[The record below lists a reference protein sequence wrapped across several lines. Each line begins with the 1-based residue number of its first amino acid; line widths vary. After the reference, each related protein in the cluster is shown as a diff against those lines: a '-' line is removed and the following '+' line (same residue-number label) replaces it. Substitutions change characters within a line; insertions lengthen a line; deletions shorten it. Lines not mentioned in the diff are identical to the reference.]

1 MDQERLAEQLANL
14 PLGPIRYFDKIDS
27 TNAEAGRWV
36 QAGAPNLA
44 LVVGDAQTAGRG
56 RHGRRWHTPPGAAL
70 AFSLVLRP
78 EGLPVLVPQTVEGEQ
93 TLVYLARLAALAA
106 LAVADGLEAY
116 SEGQAHGLKAEIKWP
131 NDVLVGG
138 RKLAGVLAECH
149 WEGESLVAVILGTGI
164 NVAPPSVPAEEA
176 LTFPATCVEAV
187 LGKTADRWE
196 LLHTVVEA
204 LLSWRE
210 RLSAKDFIR
219 AWESRL
225 AYKGEF
231 VRVNDPLDQT
241 IAEGVITGLAPEG
254 ALRLRTRS
262 GDELTIHSG
271 EVGLRPVD
279 RLPK

>member
-1 MDQERLAEQLANL
+1 VNQQRLAEYLAKL
-14 PLGPIRYFDKIDS
+14 PLGPIRYFDEIDS
-27 TNAEAGRWV
+27 TNSEAARWI
-36 QAGAPNLA
+36 QAGAPDLA
-44 LVVGDAQTAGRG
+44 LVIADAQTAGRG
-56 RHGRRWHTPPGAAL
+56 RQGRYWHTPAGAAL
-70 AFSLVLRP
+70 AFSLVLLP
-78 EGLPVLVPQTVEGEQ
+78 EALPVPVPQTIEGEQ

-116 SEGQAHGLKAEIKWP
+116 SKRQSHTLKAEIKWP

-138 RKLAGVLAECH
+138 RKLAGVLAESR

-164 NVAPPSVPAEEA
+164 NVAPLSVPPDES
-176 LTFPATCVEAV
+176 LTFPATCVEAE
-187 LGKTADRWE
+187 LGNTADRWE
-196 LLHTVVEA
+196 LLHTVLES

-210 RLSAKDFIR
+210 RLPDIDFMR

-231 VRVNDPLDQT
+231 VRVSSPLEQT
-241 IAEGVITGLAPEG
+241 IAEGVVTGLAPEG

-262 GDELTIHSG
+262 GEDLTIHSG

-279 RLPK
+279 RSPK